1 MAWKFVQEFSQDGDV
16 VEPSEWRINN
26 NEMFS
31 ELNGFLDSD
40 NIGRQV
46 INNSMV
52 ARNAFTEVI
61 GSDLSPSRSYVFAHE
76 ESGWITHGSSVSEPS
91 SNMRDMA
98 IHPGS
103 LDASGLTKHNYL
115 QALDNRYEK
124 LPSVTFKP
132 DQDGLLICEFSGW
145 ASWMNQ
151 STNSADMAR
160 HDSDYSPS
168 YTEVRTSG
176 FKTNNNHMLYG
187 FFAQQS
193 KNFKHLSSYVL
204 CSLWRLTVNGQVV
217 AETGPL
223 GNDYQAHPIYLCGT
237 TPITK
242 GTETIVQLEAQFVW
256 YSHGSEQ
263 TLSSSS
269 FNPLEAGLRAS
280 RTPFSYRLDCSL
292 NCPTLIVTHRKR

>member
-46 INNSMV
+46 VDNSMV

-103 LDASGLTKHNYL
+103 LDASGLTKDNYL

-168 YTEVRTSG
+168 YTEVRSTG

>member
-103 LDASGLTKHNYL
+103 LDASGLTKDNYL

-168 YTEVRTSG
+168 YTEVRSTG
-176 FKTNNNHMLYG
+176 IKLDNNHMLYG